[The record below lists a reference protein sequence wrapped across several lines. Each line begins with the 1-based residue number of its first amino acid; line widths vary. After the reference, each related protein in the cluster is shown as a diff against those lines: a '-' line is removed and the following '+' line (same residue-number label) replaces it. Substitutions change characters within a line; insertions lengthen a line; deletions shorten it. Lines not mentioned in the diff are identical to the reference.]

1 MTQAINIS
9 PYLQRNK
16 RSEAHVRQER
26 IDRIARNLVREM
38 PFCTRDAVATG
49 DKLSKQLVQIWFGY
63 DWRTAQ

>member
-1 MTQAINIS
+1 MTVS
-9 PYLQRNK
+9 PYLQLK
-16 RSEAHVRQER
+16 TRSEAQARQER